1 MTSRWSSIAVC
12 LLWAIT
18 MGWLIAEKVLPPLM
32 LGEPP
37 SYRAIAYAR
46 SDQATIGWNVL
57 VNDKR
62 VGSAV
67 STAVKTAEG
76 STEIQS
82 HVHFD
87 YLPVEE
93 MAPRGLRALV
103 GPVIAPQAGRVPM
116 DCRSTLTVDR
126 GGPLDKLPL
135 GAGHAVG
142 PQRRAT

>member
-103 GPVIAPQAGRVPM
+103 GPVIARAGGPRADGLPEHAH
-116 DCRSTLTVDR
+116 RR
-126 GGPLDKLPL
+126 PGGPLDKLPL